1 MWIKVVIVLLF
12 IALVA
17 SLFSGYVFLMKDKGS
32 TNRTWN
38 SLSVRLILAALLMG
52 FLIYGVYTGKL
63 GSRAPWDAAMGVPAA
78 LQPAPQ
84 EIPQQPTPLK
94 APPQ

>member
-17 SLFSGYVFLMKDKGS
+17 SLFSSYVFLLKDKG
-32 TNRTWN
+32 TTYRTWH

-52 FLIYGVYTGKL
+52 FLIYGLYTGQL
-63 GSRAPWDAAMGVPAA
+63 GSKAPWDAALAN
-78 LQPAPQ
+78 
-84 EIPQQPTPLK
+84 PTTEPK
-94 APPQ
+94 